1 MLKQNF
7 LKHFF
12 VLTIFVFLA
21 GFSFSSHAETTEA
34 EVGAE
39 APQQVE
45 EPQQAEEPEQY
56 VQPRLIANQ
65 TQVKGGESI
74 RIGLEQTIYPGWHV
88 YWKNPGDSGTPTEIN
103 WELPPGFSVTE
114 LEWPVA
120 KKILY
125 GPLTNYGYE
134 EQVTLLQNLT
144 LPDTL
149 GSVPF
154 ALKAKISLLVCHDIC
169 IPELHDVSIVFNS
182 GAPAE
187 PETIKTAE
195 SLLPIEKNWPVS
207 FSEKDG
213 QLVFTAIAEDVS
225 MLGGA
230 TDIILLPEEW
240 GAIDNNADASLHIHD
255 NDSGFSIS
263 QKRGERALI
272 ETPEIP
278 VVISYKTADGRPQS
292 IRLVTQSSGQSAIAE
307 TDTSAGT
314 STGTKENGKP
324 SISLWQAL
332 LFAILGGLVLNL
344 MPCVF
349 PVLSIKALSLINLE
363 SKDEKKAR
371 AYGLS
376 YTAGILISFAAIGG
390 TLLLLKSGGAQ
401 IGWGFQLQSPAV
413 IILLTY
419 LVFIIGLNLSGFF
432 EFSGRLAGSGQKLT
446 QQSGH
451 RGAFFTGVLATLVAT
466 PCTAPFMGAAMGFA
480 LTQPAI
486 ISMMVFLSL
495 GFGLALPYLALCY
508 IPALR
513 AKLPRPGHWM
523 ETFRQFLAF
532 PMFITAVWLVWV
544 LSQQINSAG
553 VFCTLIAIVGIAF
566 IIWLL
571 RVLPEKGFTRFI
583 SQILLVI
590 SLGFVLASAFI
601 PATMVQEGN
610 TTIQADQNWEEF
622 TPEKLSTLLEGN
634 DAVFTNMTASWCI
647 TCKVNE
653 KISLKTKVTKAIF
666 AEENIQYLKG
676 DWTNQNPDIT
686 RYLNSFGRSGVP
698 LYVYYPPRDRQN
710 GTRPDPIVLPQILTS
725 GMVKKA
731 IRPDQ

>member
-21 GFSFSSHAETTEA
+21 GFSFSSHAETTE
-34 EVGAE
+34 VGAE
-39 APQQVE
+39 APQQV
-45 EPQQAEEPEQY
+45 EEPEQY

-74 RIGLEQTIYPGWHV
+74 RIGLEQTIYPDWHV

-120 KKILY
+120 KKIPY

-182 GAPAE
+182 DVPAE
-187 PETIKTAE
+187 PETIKNAE
-195 SLLPIEKNWPVS
+195 ALLPTQKNWQTH
-207 FSEKDG
+207 FLEKDG

-240 GAIDNNADASLHIHD
+240 GAIDNNADASLQIL
-255 NDSGFSIS
+255 DSGFSIS

-292 IRLVTQSSGQSAIAE
+292 IRLVTQSSGKSAL
-307 TDTSAGT
+307 AG
-314 STGTKENGKP
+314 TGTKENSGT

-601 PATMVQEGN
+601 PVTTVQEGN
-610 TTIQADQNWEEF
+610 ATIQADQNWEEF
-622 TPEKLSTLLEGN
+622 TPEKLSTLLEGE

-653 KISLKTKVTKAIF
+653 KISLKTKATQAIF

-686 RYLNSFGRSGVP
+686 HYLNSFGRSGVP
-698 LYVYYPPRDRQN
+698 LYVYYPPRDRDSQN